1 MKRNFNAGA
10 IRNLAFVC
18 LSLVSALV
26 MAENE
31 TKPVE
36 FTLAAGTV
44 DRENAPVR
52 VLLNLP
58 DTVRSA
64 TVTAEDGKTFS
75 ADVVAPSLLSG
86 AAAGQRELVF
96 ILPSLKSGQSANF
109 KATFS
114 TAAGEGFKWVETQ
127 GDNIEL
133 SFKDRKVLR
142 YWCKTY
148 DDSTPAKQNETYK
161 VFHQMYDPAGE
172 RLVNKGPGGK
182 FTHHRGIFYGFNK
195 VSYGTTNC
203 DIWHCSKGTHQAHVK
218 VVQTEAGAVV
228 GRQLLLINWVGP
240 EKTPF
245 AEELRELTIFNTV
258 GGTMLEFQSR
268 VSSKVGTIKVGGDP
282 QHAGFHF
289 RAHLDVEEK
298 TESET
303 YYIRPDGVGKKA
315 ADQPEPKPGKDGK
328 TPARQAETRNWSAK
342 NPDKTVNLPWNAMS
356 FVIEGK
362 RYTAGYLDHTTNPKE
377 ARCSERTYGRFGSYF
392 ETEFDNAKPLEVRY
406 RIWLQEAAASVEVL
420 AAKDADFVTP
430 VTATVK

>member
-1 MKRNFNAGA
+1 MKRKL
-10 IRNLAFVC
+10 IRNLACAALF
-18 LSLVSALV
+18 LLTALV
-26 MAENE
+26 HAENE
-31 TKPVE
+31 TKSIE
-36 FTLAAGTV
+36 FALAAGTV

-58 DTVRSA
+58 ESIHSA
-64 TVTAEDGKTFS
+64 TVTSEDGKTFA
-75 ADVVAPSLLSG
+75 ADVVAPSLLSN
-86 AAAGQRELVF
+86 AAPGQRELVF

-114 TAAGEGFKWVETQ
+114 SASGEGFKWVETP

-133 SFKDRKVLR
+133 SYKDRKVLR

-148 DDSTPAKQNETYK
+148 DESTPAKQNETYK

-218 VVQTEAGAVV
+218 VVQAEAGAVV

-245 AEELRELTIFNTV
+245 AEELRELTIFNTT
-258 GGTMLEFQSR
+258 GGTLLEFQSR
-268 VSSKVGTIKVGGDP
+268 VTSKVGTVKVGGDP

-298 TESET
+298 TEAET
-303 YYIRPDGVGKKA
+303 YYIRPDGVGKKS
-315 ADQPEPKPGKDGK
+315 ADMPEPKPGKDGK
-328 TPARQAETRNWSAK
+328 IPARQAETRNWVGVGKSSE
-342 NPDKTVNLPWNAMS
+342 KTVNMPWNAMS

-362 RYTAGYLDHTTNPKE
+362 RYTAGYLDHPANPKE

-392 ETEFDNAKPLEVRY
+392 ETEFDNTKSLDVRY
-406 RIWLQEAAASVEVL
+406 RIWLQEAAAPVEIL

-430 VTATVK
+430 IMSTVK